1 MAGAV
6 RTPAE
11 ALETDLRQPRS
22 PETYVGSDRMANFV
36 SPGGAMRGS
45 ADYRVPD
52 ALSVNQ
58 WGLKGRWTVEGKF
71 ARAEAPGASIRYRFI
86 GRDLHLV
93 LGSADGKP
101 VGFTVTVDGHPP
113 GADAGTD
120 VNAAGSGVVRG
131 QRLYQLVRQSK
142 GRGERVF
149 EIRFDRPGAEAYAFT
164 FG

>member
-1 MAGAV
+1 
-6 RTPAE
+6 
-11 ALETDLRQPRS
+11 
-22 PETYVGSDRMANFV
+22 MANFV
-36 SPGGAMRGS
+36 SPGGAQRGA

-52 ALSVNQ
+52 SLSLNQ
-58 WGLKGRWTVEGKF
+58 WGLAGRWTVEGKF
-71 ARAEAPGASIRYRFI
+71 ARSAAPGASIRYRFI

-101 VGFTVTVDGHPP
+101 IGFTVTVDGKAP

-120 VNAAGSGVVRG
+120 IDAAGRG
-131 QRLYQLVRQSK
+131 TITGQKLYQLVRQSK